1 MPLEKAL
8 IRRDQVRTIQI
19 QSSSMLLV
27 LLACILYSQ
36 SKLWDMITALINA
49 GHRLPHQASRRRW
62 QSCCPWAVKRLWSHR
77 REWWTELSSGGQV
90 LYVKTSETMTLSGSK
105 RSAWGLDLLG
115 CLHAV
120 SIAILLTSV
129 HVAKGS
135 HSTGASSVSSLGFGW
150 PVISSLL
157 GVEATTTLSV
167 LSLLLVEVWSSGKST
182 DAMGMHVLLTS
193 RWCSSLQT

>member
-1 MPLEKAL
+1 MNIIFSIETLGYDHCSNQCKPP
-8 IRRDQVRTIQI
+8 VR
-19 QSSSMLLV
+19 V
-27 LLACILYSQ
+27 
-36 SKLWDMITALINA
+36 
-49 GHRLPHQASRRRW
+49 LPHQVSRRRW
-62 QSCCPWAVKRLWSHR
+62 QSCCPWAVIRLWSHR
-77 REWWTELSSGGQV
+77 MERRNVVSSGGQV

-135 HSTGASSVSSLGFGW
+135 HSTGASSISSLGFGW

-167 LSLLLVEVWSSGKST
+167 LSLLLVEVRSSCKST

-193 RWCSSLQT
+193 RGCSSLQHKKSTLVYLSRDQSRLALLTIFLCE